1 MVNGDDVLRVTTT
14 RRWYRRIHE
23 DAAAERIL
31 ASMILIITLPLLSHS
46 RRAENG
52 NHLASLADVDPLL
65 RGLVRTNNV
74 CHAGRVQEVLNRLVA
89 VANRA
94 GTALALAESAVVQIL
109 LLLVLRGIGPQQV
122 VRQLLDLLGALVRG
136 RHAHSGRTRDHVDA
150 VQRGLVWRQRA
161 RNTAV
166 DAENHVVDGGGEGQ
180 IIKDGIRQH
189 PDALSSLHSV
199 AILELPKEAATA
211 VEGLPAV
218 A

>member
-1 MVNGDDVLRVTTT
+1 MAMMFYVSRPQEIQ
-14 RRWYRRIHE
+14 YRRVHE

-122 VRQLLDLLGALVRG
+122 VRQLLDLLGAFVRG

-150 VQRGLVWRQRA
+150 VQRRLIRRQRTWNA
-161 RNTAV
+161 AV
-166 DAENHVVDGGGEGQ
+166 DAEDHVVDGGGEGQ
-180 IIKDGIRQH
+180 VVEDGIRH
-189 PDALSSLHSV
+189 CPDVLALVHSV
-199 AILELPKEAATA
+199 ARLQLAEEAAIA

>member
-94 GTALALAESAVVQIL
+94 RTALALAESALVQPL
-109 LLLVLRGIGPQQV
+109 FLLVLRGIGPQQV

-136 RHAHSGRTRDHVDA
+136 RHAHGGRTRDHVDA
-150 VQRGLVWRQRA
+150 VQRGLIRRQRA
-161 RNTAV
+161 RNAAV
-166 DAENHVVDGGGEGQ
+166 DAEDHVVDGGGEGQ
-180 IIKDGIRQH
+180 VVEDGIRH
-189 PDALSSLHSV
+189 CPDVLALVHSV
-199 AILELPKEAATA
+199 ARLQLAEEAAIA

>member
-52 NHLASLADVDPLL
+52 NHLASLADVDSLL
-65 RGLVRTNNV
+65 RGLVRTHNV

-94 GTALALAESAVVQIL
+94 RTALTLAESAVVEPRRRWWRRRAGSRRRNSPL
-109 LLLVLRGIGPQQV
+109 PRCSCPRSLRSASSTG
-122 VRQLLDLLGALVRG
+122 RG
-136 RHAHSGRTRDHVDA
+136 SSDCRRRTPSRGVKESPKRGCKDMFTARSSWLPRSMNTLSGSM
-150 VQRGLVWRQRA
+150 
-161 RNTAV
+161 
-166 DAENHVVDGGGEGQ
+166 
-180 IIKDGIRQH
+180 IF
-189 PDALSSLHSV
+189 
-199 AILELPKEAATA
+199 
-211 VEGLPAV
+211 
-218 A
+218 